1 MASPFRPPLLLLLP
15 TLRHIP
21 PPPAAGRGEGPI
33 AAAPTV
39 GAPLATHRLL
49 LALGNG
55 LVASPVLGG
64 AGVGRVQVLLAV
76 ERGRNCA
83 FRNMSSPNTA
93 LAEHLSQKIGPFGL
107 KMWEM
112 IGISFGVLLF
122 CALLL
127 LVMCVWIQN
136 RRRYRRASGYLPT
149 TQIPAFS
156 RDIKEVPVE
165 KSIKD
170 DSALLRIYDGYSDN
184 DSNKGADISKLEHGD
199 SNSDSDSFRY
209 VEKDTSSKSAEA
221 GSTEIVDGNRQHS
234 AHPLVAPSQFSG
246 LPEFSHLGWGHWF
259 TLRDLQI
266 ATNWFSK
273 DNVLGEG
280 GYGIVYRGQL
290 VNGTP
295 VAIKRLLNN
304 LGQAEKEFRVEVEAI
319 GHVRHKNLVR
329 LLGYCVEGTQRML
342 VYEYVN
348 NGNLEQW
355 LHGAMRE
362 RGSLTWDARMKIILG
377 TAKALAYL
385 HDAVEP
391 KVVHR
396 DIKSSNIL
404 IDEDFNA
411 KVSDFGL
418 AKLLG
423 AGKSHIATRVN
434 LVDWLKWMIGNRRS
448 EEVVDPGIVT
458 RPSTKALKKA
468 LLTALR
474 CVDPDSEKRPTM
486 GRVVR
491 MLEPDNPK
499 PHQVSTALKGGIG
512 QAQRTR
518 VHSPGP
524 SPGWP
529 DRVFSRGCSALTT
542 ILMFG
547 LKSAS
552 YCTHKAA
559 TAANCSHKMK
569 TH

>member
-1 MASPFRPPLLLLLP
+1 
-15 TLRHIP
+15 
-21 PPPAAGRGEGPI
+21 
-33 AAAPTV
+33 
-39 GAPLATHRLL
+39 
-49 LALGNG
+49 
-55 LVASPVLGG
+55 
-64 AGVGRVQVLLAV
+64 
-76 ERGRNCA
+76 
-83 FRNMSSPNTA
+83 MSSPNTA

-107 KMWEM
+107 KMWEI

-209 VEKDTSSKSAEA
+209 VEKDSSSKSAEA
-221 GSTEIVDGNRQHS
+221 GSTGIVDVNRQHS
-234 AHPLVAPSQFSG
+234 AHPLVAPSQFAG

-362 RGSLTWDARMKIILG
+362 QGSLTWDARMKIILG

-423 AGKSHIATRVN
+423 AGKSHIATRVMGTFGYVAPEYANTGFLNEKSDIYSFGIVFLEAITGRDPVDYRRPPDEVN

-486 GRVVR
+486 GRVVQ
-491 MLEPDNPK
+491 MLEPDNPR
-499 PHQVSTALKGGIG
+499 PHQDQKHRHERAGEIEVELQRKNSDTKTKPDFKSNRKKGNGE
-512 QAQRTR
+512 
-518 VHSPGP
+518 
-524 SPGWP
+524 
-529 DRVFSRGCSALTT
+529 
-542 ILMFG
+542 
-547 LKSAS
+547 K
-552 YCTHKAA
+552 
-559 TAANCSHKMK
+559 
-569 TH
+569 